1 MRADL
6 VSALAVT
13 HIRGRSADYLQD
25 AGVHPPGRACTGRNR
40 TGHSMPDH
48 GNRVKLLLVSTSED
62 DLGLVRALLAHP
74 ATADWDLDRASGPG
88 AAIEKMAA
96 GGVSLCLLDWS
107 WGADGARSLMA
118 HALRSTPPIPAVVLL
133 PEDDAD
139 VEDLVLA
146 AGALD
151 CVVKSQLDPSVFRRA
166 VKRAL
171 NSHRV
176 QVELRQSQVQLQQ
189 AQKMEAIG
197 RLAGGVAHDFNNL
210 LTAMLGYSELLLD
223 QLTPDDSRR
232 REVEEIRKAAERAV
246 ALTRQ
251 LLAFSRKQAWQP
263 KVLDLNQI
271 VVGVDKMLQ
280 RLIGEDI
287 ALQTL
292 PEEHLWPIKADAGQV
307 EQVIMNLAV
316 NARDAMPDGGRL
328 TIETCNVELD
338 AEYVRHHATVATGSY
353 VMLAVS
359 DNGCGMSDEVK
370 AHLFEPFYTTKERG
384 KGTGLGLATVYGI
397 VKKSGG
403 HVWAYSE
410 LGVGTT
416 FKAYFPRVTD
426 QVAAGGKRP
435 PMRELPTGTE
445 TILLVEDEDAV
456 RRLTREVLGRQGYR
470 VLDAG
475 NGAEALAMWRATA
488 EPVHLLVTDLIMPE
502 MNGRDL
508 VSELSLKHP
517 ALKVLYISGYTD
529 RAIVLNGTLAPNAAF
544 LQKPFT
550 PEALTRA
557 VRQVLDGETKA

>member
-1 MRADL
+1 MTDQ
-6 VSALAVT
+6 
-13 HIRGRSADYLQD
+13 GE
-25 AGVHPPGRACTGRNR
+25 
-40 TGHSMPDH
+40 
-48 GNRVKLLLVSTSED
+48 RVKLLLVSAHED
-62 DLGLVRALLAHP
+62 DSGLLRALLAHP
-74 ATADWDLDRASGPG
+74 ATGAWELDRAISLD

-107 WGADGARSLMA
+107 SDADAVKSMMA
-118 HALRSTPPIPAVVLL
+118 HAARSTPPIPTIVLL
-133 PEDDAD
+133 TEDDAE

-151 CVVKSQLDPSVFRRA
+151 CVVKSQLEPSLFRRA

-171 NSHRV
+171 NNHRV
-176 QVELRQSQVQLQQ
+176 QVELRQSQAQLQQ

-210 LTAMLGYSELLLD
+210 LTAMLGYAELLLD

-263 KVLDLNQI
+263 KVLDLNH
-271 VVGVDKMLQ
+271 VVMSVDRMLQ
-280 RLIGEDI
+280 RLIGEDV
-287 ALQTL
+287 ALHAI
-292 PEEHLWPIKADAGQV
+292 PEEDLWPIKADAGQI

-328 TIETCNVELD
+328 TIETANVELD
-338 AEYVRHHATVATGSY
+338 AEYARHHATVATGAY

-359 DNGCGMSDEVK
+359 DNGCGMTEEVK
-370 AHLFEPFYTTKERG
+370 AHLFEPFFTTKERG

-416 FKAYFPRVTD
+416 FKIYFPRVTD
-426 QVAAGGKRP
+426 QVMGATRRP
-435 PMRELPTGTE
+435 PLRELPTGTE
-445 TILLVEDEDAV
+445 TVLLVEDEETV
-456 RRLTREVLGRQGYR
+456 RALAREVLKRQGYR
-470 VLDAG
+470 VLDVR
-475 NGAEALAMWRATA
+475 NGAEALAAWRASPV
-488 EPVHLLVTDLIMPE
+488 PVHLLVTDLIMPE

-508 VSELSLKHP
+508 VDELSAKHP

-529 RAIVLNGTLAPNAAF
+529 HAIVLNGTLHPNAAF

-557 VRQVLDGETKA
+557 VRQVLDGEKA